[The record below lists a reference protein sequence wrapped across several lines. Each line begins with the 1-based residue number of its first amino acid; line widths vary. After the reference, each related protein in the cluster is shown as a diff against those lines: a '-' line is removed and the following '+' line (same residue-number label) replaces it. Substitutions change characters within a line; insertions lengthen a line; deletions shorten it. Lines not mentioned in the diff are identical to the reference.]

1 MSVDRWKKHQSTGIL
16 KNGAQ
21 RGYVI
26 GLVGFALAAS
36 IFPVRAETLS
46 EAYRRAL
53 KQDPVFDSARYAL
66 EAAQERLPQARAG
79 LLPNVNAGF
88 NASSQK
94 GDASFSD
101 APYMARDARTRG
113 WSLQLNQPLFRLAN
127 WIAYDQADAQIRQA
141 DAQFSQAQQ
150 DVVLRVAQAYFDV
163 LVAEE
168 SLSVAQTQLNAV
180 EQQLGLAKRNF
191 DVGVS
196 TITDTYEA
204 KSRFDLAT
212 SQRIAAMNDLV
223 NKRAE
228 YERVTGEEPRD
239 LLELRQDIS
248 LPKPTPPDLPSWLA
262 AAREQNPLVRVQ
274 LAAQEVAKKEIA
286 KNRAGHAPTL
296 DMTASYGRNYSSG
309 SLTSPA
315 DIDTRAR
322 STQIGVQLNIPIYSG
337 GATESKVREAAS
349 NYYKARADW
358 ETATRQAATSA
369 KQAFTAFD
377 SGQSQIDALQSAVE
391 SSRSSVEAN
400 KVGYR
405 IGTRINIDVLNAEQQ
420 LASAQ
425 RDLVKTKYET
435 LMQGLRL
442 KASAG
447 LLVEQDVYQIDALMV
462 RKPSSIAQ

>member
-1 MSVDRWKKHQSTGIL
+1 MGSSLQ
-16 KNGAQ
+16 
-21 RGYVI
+21 
-26 GLVGFALAAS
+26 
-36 IFPVRAETLS
+36 AETIS

-53 KQDPVFDSARYAL
+53 QQDTVFESARYAL
-66 EAAQERLPQARAG
+66 DAAQEKLPQARAD

-94 GDASFSD
+94 GDASFGD

-150 DVVLRVAQAYFDV
+150 DVVLRVAQVYFDV

-168 SLSVAQTQLNAV
+168 SLAVTETQLNAV

-239 LLELRQDIS
+239 LLELRSDVS
-248 LPKPTPPDLPSWLA
+248 LPKPSPADLPSWLT
-262 AAREQNPLVRVQ
+262 AAREQNPVVRVQ

-296 DMTASYGRNYSSG
+296 DLTASYGRNYSSG
-309 SLTSPA
+309 NLTSPA

-322 STQIGVQLNIPIYSG
+322 STQVGVQLNIPIYSG
-337 GATESKVREAAS
+337 GGTESRVREAAS

-358 ETATRQAATSA
+358 EAARRQAATTA
-369 KQAFTAFD
+369 KQAYTAFD

-405 IGTRINIDVLNAEQQ
+405 IGSRINIDVLNAEQQ
-420 LASAQ
+420 LATAQ

-435 LMQGLRL
+435 LMQGLKL

-447 LLVEQDVYQIDALMV
+447 LLAEQDIYQIDALMV
-462 RKPSSIAQ
+462 RKASSQ

>member
-1 MSVDRWKKHQSTGIL
+1 MSVDHWKKNQFG
-16 KNGAQ
+16 KVFGKRVK
-21 RGYVI
+21 RGHVFVAV
-26 GLVGFALAAS
+26 GLALAGLACTAQ
-36 IFPVRAETLS
+36 AETLG

-53 KQDPVFDSARYAL
+53 KQDPMFDSARYAL
-66 EAAQERLPQARAG
+66 EAAQEKLPQARAG
-79 LLPNVNAGF
+79 LLPTVNAGF

-150 DVVLRVAQAYFDV
+150 DIVLRVAQVYFDM

-168 SLSVAQTQLNAV
+168 SLSVAETQLNAV

-212 SQRIAAMNDLV
+212 SQRIAAVNDLV

-228 YERVTGEEPRD
+228 YERVTGEEPID
-239 LLELRQDIS
+239 LLELRSDVS
-248 LPKPTPPDLPSWLA
+248 LPKPTPADLSSWLT

-286 KNRAGHAPTL
+286 KNRSGHAPTL

-322 STQIGVQLNIPIYSG
+322 STQVGVQFNIPIYSG
-337 GATESKVREAAS
+337 GGTESKVREAAS

-358 ETATRQAATSA
+358 ETARRQAATSA

-425 RDLVKTKYET
+425 RDLVKTRYET

-462 RKPSSIAQ
+462 RKPSSAAR